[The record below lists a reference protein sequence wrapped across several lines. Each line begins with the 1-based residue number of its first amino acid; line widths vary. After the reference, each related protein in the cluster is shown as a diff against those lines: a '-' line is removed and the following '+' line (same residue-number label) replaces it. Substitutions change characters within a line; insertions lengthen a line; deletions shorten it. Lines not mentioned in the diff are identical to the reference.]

1 METKE
6 YIVSLKEGVNYSQF
20 WQEIESGVSASPFLP
35 RRQVLIVN
43 ERPVMER
50 ICNYA
55 LTDAE
60 AEQLRQDPRVAGVE
74 VPIEQVPG
82 IIISFSAVQNS
93 NFTKTTYTGLVNH
106 SGTNNNWGLIR
117 HSNTVNNYGTGKTT
131 NQTYNY
137 NLDGSGIDVV
147 IADTGIEPT
156 HPEFTFLGNTTSR
169 VVQYNWTGNLDCSIG
184 STDFLDNEST
194 GHGTHVAGVVAG
206 KTYGWAKNAMI
217 YPMKLPLAGVVG
229 SKIPLD
235 SAADLIK
242 AWHIRK
248 NTPGDAIYTG
258 RPTVVNFSLA
268 SQINYTNLPISAIGY
283 RGTEISATKPDET
296 KGMLTTVKG
305 TVQDNG
311 TFPGT
316 PVLVPYRSVGFDTAT
331 EELITAGIVICK
343 AAGNNGYKIDTPGGI
358 DYDNYFKSS
367 LTGNTKY
374 YYHRGSSPTSN
385 TAITVGT
392 IAGYGSAYNQV
403 QEEKMNFSCGGPGV
417 DIYAAGTLIRS
428 ATGNVNTKSSA
439 EYFNNTNYR
448 QATLSGT
455 SQACPQ
461 VAGMAALYLQAHPTA
476 TPAQVKQWLISQTDP
491 NSLYTT
497 NKNNDYTVTNSQL
510 GGSAGVA
517 LAPLGVINVKDS
529 GNRWANVANVY
540 VKSTSNTWAPVKTVW
555 VKVDDSTWRPAC

>member
-1 METKE
+1 MQTKE
-6 YIVSLKEGVNYSQF
+6 YIVSLKEGVDYSQF
-20 WQEIESGVSASPFLP
+20 WYDIESGTSGSPFLP
-35 RRQVLIVN
+35 ARQVSIVN

-60 AEQLRQDPRVAGVE
+60 AELLRQDPRVAGVE

-106 SGTNNNWGLIR
+106 SGNNTNWGLVR
-117 HSNTVNNYGTGKTT
+117 HSNITNVYGTGKTT

-268 SQINYTNLPISAIGY
+268 SQINYTNLPVSAIGY
-283 RGTEISATKPDET
+283 RGTEIPATKPDET
-296 KGMLTTVKG
+296 KGMLTTTKG
-305 TVQDNG
+305 TVQDNRI
-311 TFPGT
+311 FPGV

-331 EELITAGIVICK
+331 EELITAGIVVCK
-343 AAGNNGYKIDTPGGI
+343 AAGNNGYKIDAPGGI

-374 YYHRGSSPTSN
+374 YYHRGSSPTAN

-392 IAGYGSAYNQV
+392 VAGYGSTYNQA

-417 DIYAAGTLIRS
+417 DIYAAGTFIRS

-439 EYFNNTNYR
+439 QYFLNNSYK

-461 VAGMAALYLQAHPTA
+461 IAGMAALYLQAHPTA

-491 NSLYTT
+491 GSMYTT
-497 NKNNDYTVTNSQL
+497 NKNDDYTVTNSQL

-517 LAPLGVINVKDS
+517 LAPLGVLNIKDS
-529 GNRWANVANVY
+529 ANEWANVANVY

-555 VKVDDSTWRPAC
+555 VKINDSTWRPAC